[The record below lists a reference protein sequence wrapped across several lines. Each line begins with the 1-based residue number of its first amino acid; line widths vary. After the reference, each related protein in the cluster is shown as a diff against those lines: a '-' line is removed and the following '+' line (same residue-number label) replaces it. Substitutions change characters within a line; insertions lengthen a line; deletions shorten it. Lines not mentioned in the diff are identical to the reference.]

1 MNGPKREGAYPDRDI
16 DCQEQIAPRLIDIL
30 DQAEA
35 SGWDRLEA
43 ANALAHVANGIQMG
57 ERGTDPEE

>member
-1 MNGPKREGAYPDRDI
+1 MNGPKREGNYPDRGI
-16 DCQEQIAPRLIDIL
+16 DCQEQLAPLLIDAL

-43 ANALAHVANGIQMG
+43 DKAFAEVADGIH
-57 ERGTDPEE
+57 RG

>member
-1 MNGPKREGAYPDRDI
+1 MNGPKREGPYPDRDI

-43 ANALAHVANGIQMG
+43 AAALVQCAVAIHMG
-57 ERGTDPEE
+57 ESGTDSDE

>member
-1 MNGPKREGAYPDRDI
+1 MNAPKHEGNYPDRDI

-30 DQAEA
+30 DQAEV

-43 ANALAHVANGIQMG
+43 ANALAVVANGIHMG
-57 ERGTDPEE
+57 ERGIDPEE